1 MFKNTLF
8 IKIVLVFTL
17 PALGMLYF
25 STVLVYE
32 KIMILK
38 ELNRA
43 KTHIQYFTVT
53 ENLLHSVQKER
64 GYSSTYITSKK
75 YKNELIT
82 QREKTNVEFKN
93 FVKFIS

>member
-25 STVLVYE
+25 STILVYE
-32 KIMILK
+32 KVLILK
-38 ELNRA
+38 ELHRT
-43 KTHIQYFTVT
+43 KSHIQYLSTT

-64 GYSSTYITSKK
+64 GFSATYLTSKK
-75 YKNELIT
+75 
-82 QREKTNVEFKN
+82 FKRSQLN
-93 FVKFIS
+93 GTIFLFSF